1 MRKTAHVAVA
11 IVLVLTEAAS
21 AFAPNGKVTTT
32 KRRGPFGKMFPEF
45 VSKPFTFLDESPDDD
60 PLFLSPLIK
69 AGKID
74 EAREAARV
82 HLEGPKIESYSGY
95 LTVNRPDCGSNMFF
109 WYFPAKNG
117 GESAPTLL
125 WLQGGPGGSSLF
137 GLFSE
142 NGPYVVTEDMQL
154 TERMT
159 SWALTHNVIY
169 IDNPVGTGYS
179 FTKKDSC
186 HANNQNQVADD
197 LYDALQQFF
206 SLFPALRNNDFY
218 VTGESY
224 AGKYVPAISYK
235 IYETQKKVISPEQVI
250 KFKGMAIGNGMCDPV
265 TMTNYGDFLYG
276 IGLIDEADR
285 KYFHNVSNLIVQS
298 LNNGN
303 TTLANRLF
311 DDLLNGDLSG
321 YPSYLYNATG
331 YNYYFNYLIAD
342 SPNDDMMYYNEY
354 VQLDNVRRAI
364 HVGGMTWNDGSAVL
378 NHLQDDIM
386 RSNIKPWIEEI
397 LEQGY
402 KVMIYNGLLDVI
414 VAWPLTENFLA
425 SMTNW
430 SGVNTYLKTERVK
443 WTINGNQLAGY
454 AKQVD
459 NFTQVV
465 IRNAGH
471 MVPYDQPEAAF
482 DMINRFISGK
492 KFD

>member
-1 MRKTAHVAVA
+1 MKKIADMAAATVA
-11 IVLVLTEAAS
+11 IALVLTEAAS
-21 AFAPNGKVTTT
+21 AFAPKATTT
-32 KRRGPFGKMFPEF
+32 MRRGPFAKMFPEF
-45 VSKPFTFLDESPDDD
+45 VSSPFTFLDESPDNE

-95 LTVNRPDCGSNMFF
+95 LTVNTPDCGSNMFF
-109 WYFPAKNG
+109 WYFPAKYG
-117 GESAPTLL
+117 SDSAPTLL
-125 WLQGGPGGSSLF
+125 WLQGGPGGTSLF
-137 GLFSE
+137 GLFAE
-142 NGPYVVTEDMQL
+142 NGPYVVTKEMQL
-154 TERMT
+154 TERVT

-186 HANNQNQVADD
+186 YATDQYQVADD

-235 IYETQKKVISPEQVI
+235 IYQMQKNVISPEQVI
-250 KFKGMAIGNGMCDPV
+250 KFKGMAIGDGLCDPV

-285 KYFHNVSNLIVQS
+285 EYFRNISKLMIQNIKS
-298 LNNGN
+298 GN
-303 TTLANRLF
+303 TKLAFQLF
-311 DDLLNGDLSG
+311 DDLLNGDLTG
-321 YPSYLYNATG
+321 HPSYFANVTG
-331 YNYYFNYLIAD
+331 YNYYFNYLMTNGPAD
-342 SPNDDMMYYNEY
+342 MNYYNNY
-354 VQLDNVRRAI
+354 VQLANVRRAI
-364 HVGGMTWNDGSAVL
+364 HVGDMTWNNGSIVE
-378 NHLQDDIM
+378 NHLLEDVM
-386 RSNIKPWIEEI
+386 KSNVKPWIEEI

-402 KVMIYNGLLDVI
+402 KVMIYNGLMDVI

-425 SMTNW
+425 SLTNW
-430 SGVNTYLKTERVK
+430 SGTNTYLKAQRVK
-443 WTINGNQLAGY
+443 WMMGGSLAGY

-465 IRNAGH
+465 VRNAGH
-471 MVPYDQPEAAF
+471 MVPYDQPKAAF
-482 DMINRFISGK
+482 DMINRFILGK
-492 KFD
+492 KFG